1 LLEHQ
6 VSLLEHQQRIASLS
20 TNKVFTAKRVHQ
32 LQEACGALSNIAF
45 SNALNSLSIARTA
58 GMLQTLVR
66 LVAGRR

>member
-1 LLEHQ
+1 MLELPCFSSNMLL
-6 VSLLEHQQRIASLS
+6 
-20 TNKVFTAKRVHQ
+20 TGKRVHE

-45 SNALNSLSIARTA
+45 SNAVNSLAIARTA